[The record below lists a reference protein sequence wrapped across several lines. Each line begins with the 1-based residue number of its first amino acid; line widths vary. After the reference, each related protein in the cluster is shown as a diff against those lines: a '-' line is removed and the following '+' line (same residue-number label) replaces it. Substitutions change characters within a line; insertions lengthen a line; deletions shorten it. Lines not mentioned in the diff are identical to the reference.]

1 MSSAE
6 YLKLLITR
14 NVVTYIAEDTG
25 IDIKTAMERFYNSAI
40 FDKLQDTDTGL
51 YTESA
56 SYVYEL
62 FKDGVNFAT
71 EKRNIGE
78 WKCETVD

>member
-1 MSSAE
+1 MTTVE
-6 YLKLLITR
+6 YLKILVTR

-25 IDIKTAMERFYNSAI
+25 VDIKTAMGQFYNSEI
-40 FDKLQDTDTGL
+40 FDKLQDTETGL

-62 FKDGVNFAT
+62 YKPLAGI
-71 EKRNIGE
+71 R
-78 WKCETVD
+78 